1 VTPSPVLYEVPYAS
15 GEVRLIMGTAVSLF
29 VVFIFGWWLPRAI
42 RILRSQ
48 HGATRSQEMVTAV
61 VALAPAVIGIGP
73 LVVLIALI
81 RNPKTYVTVSGVTQ
95 ESVFHRQPVSF
106 AWGDI
111 AHVDCRT
118 QSDGSIRTIA
128 LVATDRRHI
137 ELGNTG
143 GVDFASM
150 HELLQ
155 NQLGPAVVPQC
166 ERSQSR

>member
-1 VTPSPVLYEVPYAS
+1 M
-15 GEVRLIMGTAVSLF
+15 MGSAVSLF
-29 VVFIFGWWLPRAI
+29 VFFIFGWWLPQAI
-42 RILRSQ
+42 RVLRTQ
-48 HGATRSQEMVTAV
+48 PGATRTQQMITGV
-61 VALAPAVIGIGP
+61 VAFAPAVIGIGP
-73 LVVLIALI
+73 LVVLIALV

-95 ESVFHRQPVSF
+95 ESVFHSQPLSL

-111 AHVDCRT
+111 AHVDCRS
-118 QSDGSIRTIA
+118 QSDGSIRTIS

-155 NQLGPAVVPQC
+155 NQLGPAVVRQC
-166 ERSQSR
+166 EPSQSR